1 MSPFAMIF
9 PGQGSQAAGMG
20 RSLAETYPAARE
32 AFEQADEALGEAL
45 SRLCFEGPEEE
56 LQLTRNT
63 QPALLAV
70 SVAALAAWR
79 SQGGPE
85 PVAVAGHSLGEYSA
99 HVAAGTLDFGDALRA
114 VRLRGEAMQEAVPV
128 GEGAM
133 AALLGLEASAVE
145 ALCAEMAEG
154 QVLQP
159 ANFNAPSQIV
169 VSGHAAAVERVV
181 GAARDRGAR
190 KAVLLPVSAPFHC
203 ALMEPAARRLAE
215 HLSEVS
221 FRDPRVPVVAN
232 VDGESRR
239 RGEEAREALVRQV
252 VAPVRWVACMGEL
265 GALGAEAAVEV
276 GAGSVLKG
284 LAKRIDRKWPVAA
297 ASDPAGIE
305 DALETLGEKA

>member
-20 RSLAETYPAARE
+20 RSLAETFPAARE
-32 AFEQADEALGEAL
+32 AFEEADEALGEAI
-45 SRLCFEGPEEE
+45 SRLCFEGPDEE

-70 SVAALAAWR
+70 SVAALRAWR

-133 AALLGLEASAVE
+133 AALLGLEAPAVE
-145 ALCAEMAEG
+145 QLCAELAQG

-159 ANFNAPSQIV
+159 ANFNAPTQIV
-169 VSGHAAAVERVV
+169 VSGHAGAVERVV
-181 GAARDRGAR
+181 AAARDRGAR

-203 ALMEPAARRLAE
+203 ALMQPAARRLAE

-221 FRDPRVPVVAN
+221 FRDPQVPVVAN
-232 VDGESRR
+232 VDGEPR
-239 RGEEAREALVRQV
+239 RGGEESREALVRQV
-252 VAPVRWVACMGEL
+252 VAPVQWVACMGGLGSLGAGAAVEL
-265 GALGAEAAVEV
+265 GAGA
-276 GAGSVLKG
+276 VLKG
-284 LAKRIDRKWPVAA
+284 LAKRIDRKLPAA
-297 ASDPAGIE
+297 AAGDPAGIE
-305 DALETLGEKA
+305 DALEMVGEKA